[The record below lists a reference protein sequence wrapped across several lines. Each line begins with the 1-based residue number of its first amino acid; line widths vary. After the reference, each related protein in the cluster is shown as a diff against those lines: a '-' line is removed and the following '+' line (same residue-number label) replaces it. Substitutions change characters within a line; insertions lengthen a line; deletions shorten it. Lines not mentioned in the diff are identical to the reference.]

1 MKVVIYSKGA
11 RHDIARITMAYCQ
24 RWDCYPSIEQYSQ
37 REEVFDAIK
46 NQSVDIAILQGNRQ
60 ECDSIVEQ
68 TEKMGIRLKFIWVS
82 IDDFQETNH
91 QQTNR
96 KMQKYSVMLAEK
108 IEEGLESCGISSSKE
123 SLCRVHLSKG

>member
-68 TEKMGIRLKFIWVS
+68 IEKMGIRLNFIWIS
-82 IDDFQETNH
+82 IEDFQETNH
-91 QQTNR
+91 QQANC
-96 KMQKYSVMLAEK
+96 KKHQYSDMLTKKVEK
-108 IEEGLESCGISSSKE
+108 GLESCGIPSSKE
-123 SLCRVHLSKG
+123 SLCRVHLSK